1 MDALPQEAQ
10 LALTSF
16 LIALAVGGPVA
27 LFGAATSITWLR
39 RIGSFMVRRRLVT
52 GLLAS
57 LLGGAGLFGSGLA
70 DVGPDMVANLIGTF
84 FRLAGALIRVDQI
97 KTDGPATIIA
107 VVIQVGLVTEPGN
120 QMGMQF
126 FKNTLQGVRIEGQV
140 QIEDRTVCDGNFD
153 MPALLRA
160 RQHQSRPV
168 ASARDLDCQPE

>member
-39 RIGSFMVRRRLVT
+39 RIGSFMLRRRLVT

-84 FRLAGALIRVDQI
+84 FV
-97 KTDGPATIIA
+97 
-107 VVIQVGLVTEPGN
+107 
-120 QMGMQF
+120 
-126 FKNTLQGVRIEGQV
+126 
-140 QIEDRTVCDGNFD
+140 
-153 MPALLRA
+153 
-160 RQHQSRPV
+160 
-168 ASARDLDCQPE
+168 